1 MTHTIPELRRVPG
14 VFYVQSDDG
23 LELPVIDVTH
33 PSFAVDPTPEALDA
47 LTRAYVN
54 DLERREKLPR
64 FVSKP
69 LLWFFLRR
77 SVLVRGMR
85 TTKSGFL
92 PGMDTY
98 LMKLGPKHLGS
109 WAAPIDYK
117 IAASLPIMSIRLRL
131 QDVARLLAETVTTV
145 LSRPDSV
152 PCHIF
157 NIGGGPAIDV
167 INALLLVHR
176 DAPLLLAS
184 RPIRIH
190 VLDIDEGGPRFGS
203 RALALLMAN
212 DGPLS
217 GLDITF
223 AHQHYDWHD
232 ASALQA
238 ALIEAR
244 RAGLVAAVSS
254 EGALFEYGSD
264 DVVRANLV
272 AIRQHG
278 GSDTAVIG
286 SVNRNDIVSFQRR
299 HPAPSN
305 IKVVPRTIAEYQTLV
320 ESAGWRIVT
329 MVERPFSRQVL
340 LRQE

>member
-1 MTHTIPELRRVPG
+1 VPG
-14 VFYVQSDDG
+14 VFYTESDDG

-33 PSFAVDPTPEALDA
+33 PSFAVDPTPEDLDA
-47 LTRAYVN
+47 LTRAYVD

-64 FVSKP
+64 LVSKP
-69 LLWFFLRR
+69 LLWFVLRR
-77 SVLVRGMR
+77 SVLVRGVR

-117 IAASLPIMSIRLRL
+117 IAASLPILSIRLRL
-131 QDVARLLAETVTTV
+131 QDVARLLAETITAV

-152 PCHIF
+152 PCHVF

-167 INALLLVHR
+167 INALLLVRR
-176 DAPLLLAS
+176 DAPALLRS

-190 VLDIDEGGPRFGS
+190 VLDIDEHGPRFGS
-203 RALALLMAN
+203 RALAALMAN
-212 DGPLS
+212 DGPLAA
-217 GLDITF
+217 LDITF
-223 AHQHYDWHD
+223 AHQHYDWREASTLAAAFTD
-232 ASALQA
+232 A
-238 ALIEAR
+238 AR
-244 RAGLVAAVSS
+244 TGVVAAVTS

-264 DVVRANLV
+264 DVVRANLL

-286 SVNRNDIVSFQRR
+286 SVNRNDVVSFQRR

-305 IKVVPRTIAEYQTLV
+305 IKVVPRTIADYRTLV
-320 ESAGWRIVT
+320 ESAGWRVVT
-329 MVERPFSRQVL
+329 VVERPFSRQVL
-340 LRQE
+340 LRQS